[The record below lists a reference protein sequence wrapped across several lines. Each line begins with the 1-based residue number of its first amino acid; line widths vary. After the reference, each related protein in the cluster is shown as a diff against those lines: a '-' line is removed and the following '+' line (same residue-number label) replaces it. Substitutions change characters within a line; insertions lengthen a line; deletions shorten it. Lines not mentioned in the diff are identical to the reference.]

1 MTKFRLLGA
10 ALAVAVAAFTVS
22 CDKDSLPEVSV
33 PGVNIGDGSTSGI
46 IVDALV
52 NDQLTDLSV
61 ILGEEVLASE
71 INYKEVTEALGLET
85 GELLLTVTAFDKEQ
99 GKVVE
104 VYSEYVSIND
114 ETFYMILLTL
124 DEEGLNLDVQLID
137 YQTEDFEIS
146 DELALELGYTDENT
160 ELYSLNV
167 VNYNVAY
174 QEEELTIDLG
184 ILSEGF
190 LSHKE
195 IGLLGYG
202 SDSYTLLDKEGVL
215 STLDLVV
222 YGEEY
227 TELISGDRKGALLL
241 DAVLD
246 NLDLDFNLE
255 DSTGELL
262 SLVVFVNENDF
273 DFLFIE
279 LRDLNIDFN
288 TLEIK
293 L

>member
-10 ALAVAVAAFTVS
+10 ALAVAVAAFTMS

-33 PGVNIGDGSTSGI
+33 PGVNIGDGSTSAI
-46 IVDALV
+46 IVDALI
-52 NDQLTDLSV
+52 NDQLTDLTV
-61 ILGEEVLASE
+61 ILGDDVLASN
-71 INYKEVTEALGLET
+71 INYKDVTEALGLET
-85 GELLLTVTAFDKEQ
+85 GVALLTITAFDEEQ

-104 VYSEYVSIND
+104 VYSEYITVND

-124 DEEGLNLDVQLID
+124 DKDGLALDVQLLD

-167 VNYNVAY
+167 VNYNIAY
-174 QEEELTIDLG
+174 QNEELTIDLG

-202 SDSYTLLDKEGVL
+202 ADSYTLLDKEGLL
-215 STLDLVV
+215 STLDVIV

-246 NLDLDFNLE
+246 NLDLDLNL
-255 DSTGELL
+255 DSTGDLL
-262 SLVVFVNENDF
+262 NLIVFGDENNF
-273 DFLFIE
+273 DFLFI
-279 LRDLNIDFN
+279 DINGLNIDFN